1 MILASRSPRRKE
13 LLASCGVEFSI
24 YDADVEELT
33 ADCGVALEQLPV
45 QNALLKARCVADR
58 FPAELVLGADTMV
71 ICDGRAL
78 GKPGDL
84 EESFRMLKMLSGKSH
99 EVITGV
105 ALVCKGKN
113 FSEVWS
119 DVSRVK
125 FKLLPDADI
134 REYTSLVNTLDKAGA
149 YAVQE
154 HGELIIDRF
163 DGELENIIGLPLIR
177 LKQLLHELL
186 QK

>member
-1 MILASRSPRRKE
+1 
-13 LLASCGVEFSI
+13 
-24 YDADVEELT
+24 
-33 ADCGVALEQLPV
+33 
-45 QNALLKARCVADR
+45 
-58 FPAELVLGADTMV
+58 MV

-113 FSEVWS
+113 FSEVWRE
-119 DVSRVK
+119 VSRVK
-125 FKLLPDADI
+125 FKLLSDADI